1 MPAAAVDGIG
11 AVAEPVPP
19 VGVVYHSNPV
29 PVAISAVA
37 VAPWQYVTGDVTV
50 GAGVIAIMVTV
61 MAALGLSQLPV
72 D

>member
-1 MPAAAVDGIG
+1 M
-11 AVAEPVPP
+11 PP
-19 VGVVYHSNPV
+19 VDTVYHSNPV
-29 PVAISAVA
+29 PVAVSAVA

-50 GAGVIAIMVTV
+50 GAGAIAIIVTV